1 MSICLYNMSASVC
14 VDFGLCWPLLVL
26 EMLPAES
33 LHLRHVLQTVSALE
47 AVVLRSFGPD
57 GGQLLF
63 TRDSGQVMLTRHGTR
78 ILTALR
84 LEHPLARYRLARTH
98 THPHPRHASIWL
110 HTSTP
115 II

>member
-1 MSICLYNMSASVC
+1 
-14 VDFGLCWPLLVL
+14 
-26 EMLPAES
+26 MLPAER
-33 LHLRHVLQTVSALE
+33 LHLRHVLQTVSVLE

-84 LEHPLARYRLARTH
+84 LEHPLARYRLARAH
-98 THPHPRHASIWL
+98 THPRHANIWL
-110 HTSTP
+110 QTSTP
-115 II
+115 MICLRITNQFDLRVWLFVL